1 MNIWPPEGKTG
12 NLQKYDRDPV
22 ITQAVQSRFA
32 TTLH

>member
-1 MNIWPPEGKTG
+1 MQMFFGRLVSG

-22 ITQAVQSRFA
+22 IKQAVQSRFA